1 MKELKL
7 ISSDSHVVEPPMV
20 WADRMDPSVWGSRI
34 PHVRTGGVDDPYDSW
49 FVGDQKV
56 AGTGA
61 AAAAGKRFENPEAI
75 IHAGRYSDIL
85 PGAYDPIAHLKD
97 MDLDGVT
104 AGMIYPSVALP
115 LFGLEDTQ
123 LVRAILEA
131 YNTWLAE
138 FCSVDPQR
146 LKGAAGVVLDDQIP
160 EAIESMQ
167 RAVNLGLSAVMISS
181 FPREGERYHL
191 SRYEPFWAAANDLDI
206 PLNFHVT
213 TNRFGGPQIIVD
225 GKPNFNATDRSTTDF
240 YVRQSVGDMVFSGVF
255 ERFPNLKMACVEH
268 ELGWIPFFTQRMDV
282 QYKDRPD
289 MAAYRFKDGAL
300 PSDFMR
306 RNVYHGFQ
314 EDALG
319 IQLRDLIGVDQM
331 LWGSDYPHAES
342 TFPYS
347 KTILD
352 RILDGVP
359 TDERAKMVGLNAAQ
373 LYKFH

>member
-7 ISSDSHVVEPPMV
+7 ISSDSHVVEPPTV
-20 WADRMDPSVWGSRI
+20 WTDRMDSSVWGSQI
-34 PHVRTGGVDDPYDSW
+34 PHVRTGGIDDPYDFW

-61 AAAAGKRFENPEAI
+61 AAAAGKRFDDPRAI
-75 IHAGRYSDIL
+75 IQAGRYSEIL
-85 PGAYDPIAHLKD
+85 PGAYDPIEHLKD
-97 MDLDGVT
+97 MDLDGV
-104 AGMIYPSVALP
+104 AGGILYPSVALP
-115 LFGLEDTQ
+115 LFGLENPQ
-123 LVRAILEA
+123 LVRAILDA
-131 YNTWLAE
+131 YNAWVAE
-138 FCSVDPQR
+138 FCSANPRR
-146 LKGAAGVVLDDQIP
+146 LKGAAGVVLDDDIP
-160 EAIESMQ
+160 SGIRSMEQ
-167 RAVNLGLSAVMISS
+167 AVQLGLSAIMISS

-191 SRYEPFWAAANDLDI
+191 SRYEPFWAAANDLNI

-255 ERFPNLKMACVEH
+255 ERFPKLKMVCVEH

-289 MAAYRFKDGAL
+289 MAAYRFKDGAV

-319 IQLRDLIGVDQM
+319 IQLRDMIGVDQM

-347 KTILD
+347 RSILD
-352 RILDGVP
+352 RILEGVP
-359 TDERAKMVGLNAAQ
+359 DGEQEKMVGLNAQ
-373 LYKFH
+373 HLYKFI